1 MYSVLI
7 VDDEVHAVKAIE
19 AAIDWDKLQVSEVYT
34 AYNIRQ
40 AKEVFNQHAIDL
52 MLCDIEMPQGSGL
65 ELLEWVREKYQRT
78 ESVFLTCHADF
89 EFAKQAMKLG
99 SLDYILKPIPY
110 AELEKVIVKA
120 TDKINKDSELTQ
132 FSEYGQYWFKQQ
144 PIMTERFWLD
154 ILNQSI
160 PAYES
165 SIKEAAAERYLPYM
179 EHLRH
184 LPILISVQRWCKKL
198 SVRDEKIMEIALRN
212 AAEETILNHG
222 VSGHLVQWEKDKLVA
237 LLPLDHNEETELAA
251 LREACNLFIA
261 ACNAYFYCDLSCYIG
276 EPVPSYQLSAM
287 TRRLASLDQDNVSLS
302 NIVVYTNGRS
312 SQTPDMKLPDL
323 SLWAVLLKEGSK
335 GKLLAAI
342 DAHLKEC
349 IRLGTLDAK
358 RLHTFHQDFLQ
369 MMYYMLQLKGIQAHQ
384 LFGDDESIELSG
396 RASRSVTDIYA
407 WIEHIVTKAADY
419 AKSVEETQ
427 TVVERVIAYIK
438 LHQNKEITREELA
451 NHVFLNPDY
460 LTRLF
465 KKKMGLS
472 ISDYLLNERL
482 QVAKELLMKT
492 DMPVSGI
499 AVHVGYANFSH
510 FSRMFKKYAGVNPLE
525 FRQKYEQEQ
534 QEHGNGRKT
543 LT

>member
-19 AAIDWDKLQVSEVYT
+19 SAIHWDKLQVSEVYT

-40 AKEVFNQHAIDL
+40 AKEIFDQQAIDL

-65 ELLEWVREKYQRT
+65 ELLEWVREKYPKT

-120 TDKINKDSELTQ
+120 TDKINKDSELAQ

-154 ILNQSI
+154 ILNQTI
-160 PAYES
+160 PAYET
-165 SIKEAAAERYLPYM
+165 SIKEAATERYLPYM

-184 LPILISVQRWCKKL
+184 LPILISVQRWRKKL

-222 VSGHLVQWEKDKLVA
+222 ASGHLVQWEKDKLVA
-237 LLPLDHNEETELAA
+237 LLPMEINDEPELAA
-251 LREACNLFIA
+251 LRDACSLFISA
-261 ACNAYFYCDLSCYIG
+261 SNAYFYCDLSCYIG

-287 TRRLASLDQDNVSLS
+287 ARRLTGLDQNNVALS
-302 NIVVYTNGRS
+302 NIVLHTSGRS
-312 SQTPDMKLPDL
+312 SLTPEMKLPDL

-335 GKLLAAI
+335 DKLLAAI

-369 MMYYMLQLKGIQAHQ
+369 MMYYMLQLKGIGAHQ

-396 RASRSVTDIYA
+396 RASRSVTDMYA
-407 WIEHIVTKAADY
+407 WIDHIVTKAADY

-438 LHQNKEITREELA
+438 LNQNKEITREELA

-460 LTRLF
+460 LTRIF
-465 KKKMGLS
+465 KKKTGLS

-482 QVAKELLMKT
+482 LVAKELLMKT
-492 DMPVSGI
+492 DMPVSAI

-510 FSRMFKKYAGVNPLE
+510 FSRMFKKYAGLNPLE
-525 FRQKYEQEQ
+525 FRQNYELKKQG
-534 QEHGNGRKT
+534 H
-543 LT
+543 